1 MQRSDFA
8 FFHPLRVRYSEIDAQ
23 GIVYN
28 AHYLTYFDLTITE
41 YMRHMGCN
49 VSPLAMQTQGKDF
62 HVVKA
67 TVEYKAPM
75 RYDDELEIHIRAGRV
90 GRSSITWELA
100 IFRKGEEDVLSSG
113 EVIWVYTDQQTHK
126 STPLPAELVERL

>member
-49 VSPLAMQTQGKDF
+49 VSPLAMQAQGKDF

-113 EVIWVYTDQQTHK
+113 EV
-126 STPLPAELVERL
+126 